1 MTLLTEKKKK
11 VNYLCVHC
19 VAGCLPACLSV
30 CAYRAHRGQQKVPD
44 PLELEFEAVVSL
56 LTWVLRTE
64 LRTSEKGKA
73 ASALNHGAAALDQTL
88 PAFKSQIE

>member
-1 MTLLTEKKKK
+1 MASFDLAYLKKKK

-19 VAGCLPACLSV
+19 VSVCLPACLSV

-64 LRTSEKGKA
+64 LRTSEKQQV
-73 ASALNHGAAALDQTL
+73 LLTTELQL
-88 PAFKSQIE
+88 